1 MFLHLFDASFKKISR
16 QAFSYVY
23 VDCASLF
30 DILLQSYFLFVFFF
44 LTLFWVDAVGG
55 LVIINLSFLQV
66 FSKWNLWGVKID
78 LNFVWHHVAIL
89 FLSGLNN
96 GVEGQINFLIY
107 VLRVF
112 IQFCVGVFSWGNSS
126 FFFSLGKVIHSAVN
140 SQINL
145 L

>member
-1 MFLHLFDASFKKISR
+1 MHLLRRFLGKHLVMFMLIVLLCLIFCCKVIFCLF
-16 QAFSYVY
+16 
-23 VDCASLF
+23 
-30 DILLQSYFLFVFFF
+30 FFF